1 MNYTSIKNW
10 AEEDRPREKLLQ
22 KGSSSLTDS
31 ELLAIIIGSG
41 TKTESAIDLSK
52 KILAFAE
59 NNLNNLSKFSIEEF
73 TSIKGIG
80 TAKAISLIAVFEL
93 GRRRNLAEAKQIESV
108 RSSREIYNIMH
119 PRIGDLK
126 HEEFWVLYV
135 NNKNAIIGEKRI
147 SSGGTTYTVV
157 DTKIIARNAIS
168 LLATGVILCHNHPS
182 ENCSPSREDKNI
194 TSQIQEAMKL
204 IDCRLLDHVII
215 SGKSY
220 YSFCDEGL
228 L

>member
-52 KILAFAE
+52 KILASAE